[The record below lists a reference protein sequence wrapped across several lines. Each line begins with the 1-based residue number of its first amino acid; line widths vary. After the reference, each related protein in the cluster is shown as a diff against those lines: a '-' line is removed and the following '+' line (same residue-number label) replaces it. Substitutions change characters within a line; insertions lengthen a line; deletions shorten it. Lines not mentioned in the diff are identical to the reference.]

1 LKQRNVVS
9 LETALKGAAGGK
21 QSGTG
26 LVVAVGVDGRHVLLL
41 LDAVQVLKVEV
52 VALLKKGKKALQ

>member
-21 QSGTG
+21 QSGAG